1 MPGAACSNPKTSSLV
16 DHVAQIDA
24 NPKFHFAII
33 AEVVIPVLKIALYVC
48 RANEGVH
55 YGVEHSQHG
64 IACVVHDAASVLLD
78 GFRNQVEVF
87 AQLAMRRILVVTGK
101 TRVPSDI
108 GVEYRSQL
116 ARQSLDHRGTPNA
129 DLGTTVC

>member
-1 MPGAACSNPKTSSLV
+1 LQVETTAVLSTHYATVIGYGAV
-16 DHVAQIDA
+16 DGA
-24 NPKFHFAII
+24 
-33 AEVVIPVLKIALYVC
+33 LKIALNVC
-48 RANEGVH
+48 CANEGVH